1 MTNEDINNY
10 LRLAIMEEVN
20 KRMGKN
26 FECIYDLCDYAKNLE
41 KENEQLKQKIERMKN
56 HENCKH
62 HSQYSR
68 MHTIYADDKIICYKC
83 KNYSL
88 WELAE

>member
-1 MTNEDINNY
+1 MTNEEINNY

-41 KENEQLKQKIERMKN
+41 KENKQLKAQIEKMKCC
-56 HENCKH
+56 ENCDGWDYI
-62 HSQYSR
+62 STGERDCIETCCSNR
-68 MHTIYADDKIICYKC
+68 SNWRLRDR
-83 KNYSL
+83 S
-88 WELAE
+88 

>member
-1 MTNEDINNY
+1 MTNEEINNY

-41 KENEQLKQKIERMKN
+41 KENKQLKAQIEKMKCC
-56 HENCKH
+56 ENCEGWDYI
-62 HSQYSR
+62 STGARDCIETCCSNR
-68 MHTIYADDKIICYKC
+68 SNWRLRDR
-83 KNYSL
+83 S
-88 WELAE
+88 